1 MRRTARLALAFCCA
15 FTLAQAAAPDAGLE
29 ERAARMAARLRC
41 VVCQNQNL
49 AESTAPLAADM
60 RRELRAQLAQGRS
73 EDEVV
78 AFFEQRY
85 GAFVRYEPP
94 FRASTW
100 LLWMGPFALLAL
112 GLVVLLRALARHTGA
127 GAQALTPAERAHA
140 EALLR
145 EDPP

>member
-1 MRRTARLALAFCCA
+1 MKRTHRFALLACCA
-15 FTLAQAAAPDAGLE
+15 FAAAQAAPPDAELE
-29 ERAARMAARLRC
+29 ERATRMAARLRC

-60 RRELRAQLAQGRS
+60 RRELRAQLGQGRS
-73 EDEVV
+73 EEEVV

-112 GLVVLLRALARHTGA
+112 GLVVLLRALARHARPRAET
-127 GAQALTPAERAHA
+127 LTPAERAQA
-140 EALLR
+140 EDLLR
-145 EDPP
+145 KDPP